1 MKKIIVSGDSVS
13 DLEFRSS
20 SHPEMDTSW
29 RKWPEYIAEYLDMEL
44 VCLARGGQGN
54 DFVYSTLLDEITKTP
69 KDEIGLVIAGW
80 SQGQRR
86 DWQITSADD
95 NLKHSWRSLPF
106 DKHAPPES
114 QTRKSLR
121 NFQSLQILCE
131 RYDLPC
137 IQFQTG
143 HLFEDYYRAHNMN
156 YNKPGQKVDL
166 SDECHNFAKELDSVE
181 RCLSIIL
188 SFENIIDTSKFIG
201 WPISEKIGGFSIQN
215 KVLGHT
221 LKETLERKLV
231 ISEADGHP
239 NAEGQKAIAEFLK
252 GFIK

>member
-1 MKKIIVSGDSVS
+1 MKKLIVSGDSVS

-44 VCLARGGQGN
+44 VCLARGGMGN

-86 DWQITSADD
+86 DWQNTTADG
-95 NLKHSWRSLPF
+95 NHKYSWRSLGF
-106 DKHAPPES
+106 DKHAPPEG

-121 NFQSLQILCE
+121 NYQSLQILCE
-131 RYDLPC
+131 RYDLPY

-143 HLFEDYYRAHNMN
+143 HLFEDYYRAHNQN
-156 YNKPGQKVDL
+156 YNKPGKKVYI
-166 SDECHNFAKELDSVE
+166 SDEYHNFAKELDSVE

-188 SFENIIDTSKFIG
+188 SFENIIDTSRFIG
-201 WPISEKIGGFSIQN
+201 WPISENIGGFSIQN

-221 LKETLERKLV
+221 LKETLEKKLV

-252 GFIK
+252 GFI